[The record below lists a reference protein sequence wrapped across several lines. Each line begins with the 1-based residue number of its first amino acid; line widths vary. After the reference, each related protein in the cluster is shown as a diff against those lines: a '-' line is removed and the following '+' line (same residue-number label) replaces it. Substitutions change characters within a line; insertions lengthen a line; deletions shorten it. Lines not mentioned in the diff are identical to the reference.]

1 MSHGPQLDGKVA
13 IVTGGSRGIGQ
24 ATAARF
30 IQAGARVAIVGRTK
44 ADLDRA
50 LVGFASSGV
59 PGAAIAVQADVAKEA
74 DVARIVDETVKAFGR
89 IDILVNNAATVKLA
103 PVESLAPAD
112 WQAMLDANLT

>member
-50 LVGFASSGV
+50 LVGFAAASGV

-74 DVARIVDETVKAFGR
+74 DVARVVEETVKAFGR

-103 PVESLAPAD
+103 PVES
-112 WQAMLDANLT
+112 